1 MYCSSL
7 RSFEEG
13 KAVLIIISIFINLFL
28 ITLPTSVL
36 ILSLGENTVV
46 VDVVLTV
53 PPKVFSSLVG
63 KSVLFS
69 L

>member
-1 MYCSSL
+1 MQHLRIFFIVYCSSL

-46 VDVVLTV
+46 VDV
-53 PPKVFSSLVG
+53 KMC
-63 KSVLFS
+63 
-69 L
+69 